1 MEQQQRRTI
10 VTGALLL
17 SNIMAGMDGTIVNT
31 ALPAIT
37 SDLHGLQYM
46 GWIIA
51 TFLLGMAVATPLW
64 SKFGEHKGN
73 KQAYIIATSMFL
85 VGAIFQ
91 GLAPNILWFIIA
103 RTIMGIGAG
112 GMNTI
117 PFIVF
122 AELYENLKKRAE
134 VLGIASACFGTASI
148 IGPLLGGW
156 IVDALSWHWVFYVN
170 VPIAL
175 VAITIVSLFYKNV
188 RMQAAGKPVDYL
200 GASLLVISLVMILVA
215 VQLIGTTSGMVVAI
229 LMIIGLFLLGWMA
242 KVDSKAADPIV
253 PSRLFKNRELVIDF
267 ALFVIIWGS
276 FIAFVTYIPMWAQ
289 GILGLSALLGG
300 MTQIPGAVTNFIG
313 SELVPVLQE
322 RWGKYWIV
330 TCGAASIFI
339 AYLGIMIGGQH
350 TPFWL
355 LLVMGA
361 FEGFGVG
368 LVFNILQINVQTD
381 AELRDVPI
389 ATSLGY
395 LLRILSQTLMS
406 AVYGVILNQELFR
419 GVQAHHDI
427 TLKMLNQ
434 LSNAKT
440 AGNLPTTLLPT
451 MRTILYSGYHNII
464 VAAVILIVIALV
476 LVISLGWRNH
486 CQQEAPTALDKF
498 KEPESKS
505 VIR

>member
-1 MEQQQRRTI
+1 MEQHQRRTI

-73 KQAYIIATSMFL
+73 KQAYIAATSLFL
-85 VGAIFQ
+85 VGAVFQ
-91 GLAPNILWFIIA
+91 ALAPNILWFIIA
-103 RTIMGIGAG
+103 RTVMGIGAG

-122 AELYENLKKRAE
+122 AELYEDLRQRAQ

-175 VAITIVSLFYKNV
+175 LAITIVSLFYKNV
-188 RMQAAGKPVDYL
+188 SKQAAGKPVDYL
-200 GASLLVISLVMILVA
+200 GASLLVVSLVMILVA
-215 VQLIGTTSGMVVAI
+215 VQLLGSASPLLVAALIIAGIALLIWMVR
-229 LMIIGLFLLGWMA
+229 
-242 KVDSKAADPIV
+242 VDTIAPDPII

-267 ALFVIIWGS
+267 LLFVIIWGS
-276 FIAFVTYIPMWAQ
+276 FIAFITYIPMWAQ

-300 MTQIPGAVTNFIG
+300 MTQIPGAITNFIG
-313 SELVPVLQE
+313 SELVPFLQD

-330 TCGAASIFI
+330 TCGAGAIFI
-339 AYLGIMIGGQH
+339 AYLGIMIGGQAS
-350 TPFWL
+350 PFWL

-406 AVYGVILNQELFR
+406 AVYGVILNHELFL
-419 GVQAHHDI
+419 GVQQHHGI
-427 TLKMLNQ
+427 TLRMLNQ

-440 AGNLPTTLLPT
+440 AVNLPKSLLPM
-451 MRTILYSGYHNII
+451 MRGILYQGYRNII
-464 VAAVILIVIALV
+464 WAAVVLIIVS
-476 LVISLGWRNH
+476 LVIVVPLGWQH
-486 CQQEAPTALDKF
+486 HLK
-498 KEPESKS
+498 KEN
-505 VIR
+505 

>member
-1 MEQQQRRTI
+1 MDQHKRRTI

-64 SKFGEHKGN
+64 SKLGEHKGK
-73 KQAYIIATSMFL
+73 KQAYITATTMFL
-85 VGAIFQ
+85 IGAIFQ

-103 RTIMGIGAG
+103 RTVMGIGAG

-122 AELYENLKKRAE
+122 AELYDDLKKRAQ

-175 VAITIVSLFYKNV
+175 IAITIVGPYYKNV
-188 RMQAAGKPVDYL
+188 TRQAAGKPVDYL
-200 GASLLVISLVMILVA
+200 GATLLVVSLVMILVA
-215 VQLIGTTSGMVVAI
+215 VQLLGSASPLIVAGLMVG
-229 LMIIGLFLLGWMA
+229 GLLLLAWMS
-242 KVDSKAADPIV
+242 KVDDHAEDPIV
-253 PSRLFKNRELVIDF
+253 PSRLFKNRELVMDF
-267 ALFVIIWGS
+267 LLFVIIWGS

-313 SELVPVLQE
+313 SELVPVLQN

-339 AYLGIMIGGQH
+339 SYLGIMIGGQG
-350 TPFWL
+350 TPYWL
-355 LLVMGA
+355 ILVMGA

-381 AELRDVPI
+381 AEQRDVPI

-406 AVYGVILNQELFR
+406 AVYGVILNQALFK
-419 GVQAHHDI
+419 GVKTHHGI
-427 TLKMLNQ
+427 TMRMLNQ

-440 AGNLPTTLLPT
+440 AGNLPHALLPT
-451 MRTILYSGYHNII
+451 MRGILYHGYHNII
-464 VAAVILIVIALV
+464 LAAVALIVIALIIV
-476 LVISLGWRNH
+476 VVSGWQHHLKN
-486 CQQEAPTALDKF
+486 
-498 KEPESKS
+498 
-505 VIR
+505 IRA

>member
-1 MEQQQRRTI
+1 MLQANQRRTL

-17 SNIMAGMDGTIVNT
+17 SNIMAGMDATIVNT

-46 GWIIA
+46 GWIVA

-64 SKFGEHKGN
+64 SKMGEHKGN
-73 KQAYIIATSMFL
+73 KQAYITATLLFL

-103 RTIMGIGAG
+103 RTVMGIGAG

-117 PFIVF
+117 PFIVY
-122 AELYENLKKRAE
+122 AELYQNLRKRAE
-134 VLGIASACFGTASI
+134 VLGISSACFGTASI

-175 VAITIVSLFYKNV
+175 VAIALVGTFYQSPKK
-188 RMQAAGKPVDYL
+188 QAAGKPVDYL
-200 GASLLVISLVMILVA
+200 GASLLVVSLVTILVA
-215 VQLIGTTSGMVVAI
+215 VQMIGSAASWLVAV
-229 LMIIGLFLLGWMA
+229 LLVIGLVLLAWMVR
-242 KVDSKAADPIV
+242 VDGRAVDPII

-267 ALFVIIWGS
+267 LLFVIIWGS

-289 GILGLSALLGG
+289 GLLGLSALLGG

-313 SELVPVLQE
+313 SELVPFLQE
-322 RWGKYWIV
+322 RWGKYWLV
-330 TCGAASIFI
+330 TCGSFAIFL
-339 AYLGIMIGGQH
+339 AFLGILICGQGA
-350 TPFWL
+350 PFWV
-355 LLVMGA
+355 LLVTGA

-368 LVFNILQINVQTD
+368 LVFNILQISVQTD

-395 LLRILSQTLMS
+395 LLRILSQTIMA
-406 AVYGVILNQELFR
+406 AVYGVILNQELFK
-419 GVQAHHDI
+419 GVQAAHGDI
-427 TLKMLNQ
+427 TMRMLNK
-434 LSNAKT
+434 LSNAET
-440 AGNLPTTLLPT
+440 ASQLPARLITP
-451 MRTILYSGYHNII
+451 MRRILYLGYRNIVI
-464 VAAVILIVIALV
+464 AAVILIVISLV
-476 LVISLGWRNH
+476 VVVPL
-486 CQQEAPTALDKF
+486 AF
-498 KEPESKS
+498 KRHPRVNKKGYDAHN
-505 VIR
+505 

>member
-1 MEQQQRRTI
+1 MEAQQRRTI

-64 SKFGEHKGN
+64 SKFGEHRGN
-73 KQAYIIATSMFL
+73 KVAYITATSLFL
-85 VGAIFQ
+85 IGAIFQ
-91 GLAPNILWFIIA
+91 GIAPNILWFIIA
-103 RTIMGIGAG
+103 RTAMGIGAG

-122 AELYENLKKRAE
+122 AELYDDLRKRAE
-134 VLGIASACFGTASI
+134 VLGLSSACFGGASI

-175 VAITIVSLFYKNV
+175 IAITAIALFYKSSSK
-188 RMQAAGKPVDYL
+188 QAAGKPVDYL
-200 GASLLVISLVMILVA
+200 GATLLVVSLVTILVA
-215 VQLIGTTSGMVVAI
+215 VQLIGSASGLLVAGLIIVGI
-229 LMIIGLFLLGWMA
+229 LLLIWMIR
-242 KVDSKAADPIV
+242 VDTVAEDPIV
-253 PSRLFKNRELVIDF
+253 PSRLFTNRELVVDF
-267 ALFVIIWGS
+267 LLFVIIWGS

-313 SELVPVLQE
+313 SEIVPFVQN

-330 TCGAASIFI
+330 TVGAASIFI
-339 AYLGIMIGGQH
+339 AYVGIMLGGQH
-350 TPFWL
+350 APFWL
-355 LLVMGA
+355 LLTMGA

-368 LVFNILQINVQTD
+368 MVFNILQISVQTD
-381 AELRDVPI
+381 AEMRDVPI

-395 LLRILSQTLMS
+395 LLRILSQTIMS
-406 AVYGVILNQELFR
+406 AVYGVILNQQLFK
-419 GVQAHHDI
+419 GVKNHHGI
-427 TLKMLNQ
+427 TLRMLNQ

-440 AGNLPTTLLPT
+440 ASKLPHQLLPT
-451 MRTILYSGYHNII
+451 MRTILYQGYHDII
-464 VAAVILIVIALV
+464 VAAMILIVIALV
-476 LVISLGWRNH
+476 VVVSFTYR
-486 CQQEAPTALDKF
+486 DM
-498 KEPESKS
+498 KS
-505 VIR
+505 D